1 MTTNSDP
8 AQPGGPSG
16 QTVRV
21 YIDGRGVDVAAGA
34 PVLDAVARLD
44 AALADAVRGGQRALT
59 DSRGLPVA
67 ADAPAYG
74 GAIFRVVSAR
84 AARAAAAE
92 SSGSDD
98 AAH

>member
-1 MTTNSDP
+1 MSTDPSP
-8 AQPGGPSG
+8 AQPGVPAGE
-16 QTVRV
+16 TVRV

-44 AALADAVRGGQRALT
+44 AALADAVRAGQRALT

-74 GAIFRVVSAR
+74 GAIYRTV
-84 AARAAAAE
+84 AARRGAPAE
-92 SSGSDD
+92 D
-98 AAH
+98 AG